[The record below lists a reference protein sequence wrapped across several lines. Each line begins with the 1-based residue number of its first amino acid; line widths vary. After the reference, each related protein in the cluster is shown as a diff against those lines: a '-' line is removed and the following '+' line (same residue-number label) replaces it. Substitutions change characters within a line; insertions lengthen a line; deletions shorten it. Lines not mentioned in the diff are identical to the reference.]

1 MAEKYGFEV
10 SKLRF
15 VQIRQIRTENRSKSR
30 GEIWNRTK
38 NVVPLHCQS
47 MEQREPWKLAF
58 KWPSRDRDGRSQS
71 EDRRAIKMRDT
82 KRDVGHPMQLAASE
96 SNTM

>member
-1 MAEKYGFEV
+1 MAENYGFEHRV
-10 SKLRF
+10 LRF
-15 VQIRQIRTENRSKSR
+15 VQIRQIRAEKRPKSE
-30 GEIWNRTK
+30 GKIWNIAK

-47 MEQREPWKLAF
+47 
-58 KWPSRDRDGRSQS
+58 
-71 EDRRAIKMRDT
+71 EDRRALKMRDT

>member
-15 VQIRQIRTENRSKSR
+15 VQIRQIRAENRPKSMP
-30 GEIWNRTK
+30 EIWRRTK

-47 MEQREPWKLAF
+47 
-58 KWPSRDRDGRSQS
+58 
-71 EDRRAIKMRDT
+71 EDRRALKMRDT
-82 KRDVGHPMQLAASE
+82 KRDVGHPM
-96 SNTM
+96 